1 VAYGDSELAVDVL
14 DEGGEVPTRRSA
26 GRGLAGMR
34 ERVALYGGVLEVGP
48 HADGGFCVSARFPVA
63 TP

>member
-1 VAYGDSELAVDVL
+1 
-14 DEGGEVPTRRSA
+14 
-26 GRGLAGMR
+26 MR

-48 HADGGFCVSARFPVA
+48 RADGGFCVSARFPLA